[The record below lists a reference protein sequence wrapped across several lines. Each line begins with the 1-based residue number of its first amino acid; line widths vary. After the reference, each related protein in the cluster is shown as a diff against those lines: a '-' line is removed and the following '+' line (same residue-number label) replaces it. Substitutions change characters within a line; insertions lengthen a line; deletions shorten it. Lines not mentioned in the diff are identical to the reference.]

1 MTRLLG
7 LRPGEDLTVGLAL
20 STAFASSAGLMI
32 AQNGIDALFFDRY
45 GVGKLPVMYLF
56 LGGLMFAISLGIGV
70 LLARLGRGRAF
81 LLIPGAIG
89 LLALAGRGG
98 LLTGAGWVY
107 PALWLL
113 GGAAQFIMGLAV
125 WGLAGLVTDTRQ
137 AKRFFP
143 IIAAGSVL
151 GQVVGGLITQPLAA
165 WLGADNL
172 ILVWAGTIALVV
184 ALATRLVRRG
194 GERPPAG
201 RPIPRQRA
209 AAGWVVPLEEV
220 HRGFRSVRRS
230 MLMRWMAVG
239 AVMFSLLF
247 FSLYLPFS
255 QAATARFDNADD
267 LAGFFGIFYGV
278 STGLA
283 LLVSLFVT
291 NRLLAR
297 FGVPVVLLVL
307 PLLYLAAF
315 GTLTVHASFLI
326 LAVFRFAQIVWMQG
340 GAGSASEAVINTV
353 PADRRDQT
361 RVFLYGGPTQA
372 GTVIAGV
379 IGLIGEHAVSP
390 TALYAIG
397 LVSAVLAVIAMAGAR
412 RAYPME
418 LVRTLREG
426 RPNVFGAVPGG
437 GDAFGLA
444 GSDSAAFTVVLAG
457 LSDPDPRIRR
467 LSAHLLADLKA
478 DPDRARGSLTLA
490 LRDPDA
496 GVRGAALRSLA
507 RMGATGAWL
516 QVTGLV
522 HDREPEVRLA
532 ALEALDALAGADGR
546 AQEELRQLLRD
557 SDPPI
562 RARAAAIVLGRG
574 PDDTAERVLRT
585 LAGASEDAV
594 RAAAFAALGASRAP
608 DAFDLASSGLRDPVA
623 PVRAAAARAVAAIN
637 PARALPPLLD
647 AMADGDAGVRD
658 AVAAAVARIGRAA
671 TPAVVRSLFEPALER
686 GALAALERL
695 PLGELTDEVRRF
707 AAASVAKAVSDHRT
721 ANTIDGTSDER
732 RQLLRDSLLARSQR
746 EAVTALRT
754 AGLLGNRGSISLAL
768 ESISMADPA
777 QRANALEIIDTV
789 GDPELVRPLLSLW
802 EDTAEATSEVGWLD
816 RLRVDPDEWIR
827 MCADLVAAAPK
838 GAPMARGPQ
847 ILSPMERVMF
857 LRRVP
862 LFADLPPEDLKP
874 LASVAEEQDFADEEV
889 IAEQG
894 DIGDAMD
901 IIVEGTVSVRVRG
914 PDRQGRTV
922 AVRSQG
928 DVIGEMAVIT
938 SQPRMARLVAAGPVR
953 VLTIDQR
960 HFQSILR
967 ERPETSL
974 AIMRMLCQRLAERD
988 ADPT

>member
-1 MTRLLG
+1 MIRLLG
-7 LRPGEDLTVGLAL
+7 LRPGEGPTVGLAL

-32 AQNGIDALFFDRY
+32 AQSGIDALFFDRY

-56 LGGLMFAISLGIGV
+56 LGGLMFAISLGIGA
-70 LLARLGRGRAF
+70 LLARVGRGRAF

-98 LLTGAGWVY
+98 LLTGARWVY
-107 PALWLL
+107 AALWLL

-151 GQVVGGLITQPLAA
+151 GQVVGGLITRPLAT

-184 ALATRLVRRG
+184 ALATRLIRRG
-194 GERPPAG
+194 GGRPAAG
-201 RPIPRQRA
+201 RPTRRRGA
-209 AAGWVVPLEEV
+209 SALEEIR
-220 HRGFRSVRRS
+220 RGFRSVRRS
-230 MLMRWMAVG
+230 TLMRWMAVG

-255 QAATARFDNADD
+255 RAATARFTNADD

-297 FGVPVVLLVL
+297 FGVPAVLLVL

-315 GTLTVHASFLI
+315 GTLTVRASFLI

-340 GAGSASEAVINTV
+340 GASSAWEAVINTV
-353 PADRRDQT
+353 PADRRDET
-361 RVFLYGGPTQA
+361 RAFLYGGPTQA

-379 IGLIGEHAVSP
+379 IGLIGEHALSP

-397 LVSAVLAVIAMAGAR
+397 LVSAAVAVMAMAGAR

-418 LVRTLREG
+418 LVRALTEG
-426 RPNVFGAVPGG
+426 RPNVFGATPGA

-444 GSDSAAFTVVLAG
+444 RSDSAAFAVVRAG
-457 LSDPDPRIRR
+457 LSNPDPRTRR
-467 LSAHLLADLKA
+467 LSAHLLGDLEP
-478 DPDRARGSLTLA
+478 DPGRARGALALA

-496 GVRGAALRSLA
+496 GVREAALRSLA
-507 RMGATGAWL
+507 RMGATDAWL

-522 HDREPEVRLA
+522 HDREPEVRFA
-532 ALEALDALAGADGR
+532 ALEALDALAGSEAG
-546 AQEELRQLLRD
+546 AQEELRHLLHD
-557 SDPPI
+557 SDPTI
-562 RARAAAIVLGRG
+562 RARAAGIVLERG
-574 PDDTAERVLRT
+574 KDDTAERVLRT
-585 LAGASEDAV
+585 LARASEEAV
-594 RAAAFAALGASRAP
+594 RAAAFAALGASRTP
-608 DAFDLASSGLRDPVA
+608 DAFDLASSGLRDPAA
-623 PVRAAAARAVAAIN
+623 PVRAAAARALSGID
-637 PARALPPLLD
+637 PARALAPLLD
-647 AMADGDAGVRD
+647 AMADADAGVRD
-658 AVAAAVARIGRAA
+658 AVAAAVARIGPAA
-671 TPAVVRSLFEPALER
+671 APAVVRSLFEPALER

-695 PLGELTDEVRRF
+695 PLGELTGEIRRF
-707 AAASVAKAVSDHRT
+707 AAAAVARAVSDHRT
-721 ANTIDGTSDER
+721 ASTIDGTSDER

-754 AGLLGNRGSISLAL
+754 AGLLGNRSSISLAL
-768 ESISMADPA
+768 ESISVPDPA
-777 QRANALEIIDTV
+777 QRANALEVIDTV

-802 EDTAEATSEVGWLD
+802 EDTAATTSEAGWLE
-816 RLRVDPDEWIR
+816 RLRADPDDWIR
-827 MCADLVAAAPK
+827 ACADLVAAAPK
-838 GAPMARGPQ
+838 GASMARGPQ
-847 ILSPMERVMF
+847 ILSPMERVIF
-857 LRRVP
+857 LRMVP

-874 LASVAEEQDFADEEV
+874 LASVAEEHDFADEEV

-894 DIGDAMD
+894 DIGDAMH
-901 IIVEGTVSVRVRG
+901 IIVQGKVSVRVRG
-914 PDRQGRTV
+914 PDRQGRTL

-938 SQPRMARLVAAGPVR
+938 SQPRMAGLVAAGPVR
-953 VLTIDQR
+953 VLAIDQR

-974 AIMRMLCQRLAERD
+974 AIMRVLCQRLAERD
-988 ADPT
+988 VDPTAT